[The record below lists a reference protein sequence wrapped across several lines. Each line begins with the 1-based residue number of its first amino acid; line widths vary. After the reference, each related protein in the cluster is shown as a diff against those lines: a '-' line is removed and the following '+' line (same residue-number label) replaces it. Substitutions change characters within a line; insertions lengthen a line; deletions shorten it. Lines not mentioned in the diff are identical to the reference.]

1 MITRNITHL
10 DNLIVRNLHRIRS
23 IPADVIVH
31 CPRSGTIPASL
42 IATYLC
48 KPMCSVDEYC
58 AGIIPTRK
66 SEFTDLNR
74 ILLVDDSISTGQQM
88 AGFIRQIKSVRPE
101 AKIYTLA
108 AYSFKGSKHKL
119 NPTIILETHD
129 DPDYIYTWFMWK
141 TFRLK
146 WCAVD
151 MDGVLC
157 RDVVA
162 GEDDDNGEFTG
173 EQYARFLE
181 TAELKFKP
189 FEYLPDRDVIGAIV
203 TGRMEKYRPQTES
216 WLKRNGIK
224 YNKLIMCPAKTKEER
239 RALNPAKWKASIY
252 KSGDYKLFIESSTK
266 EAPIIAS
273 ESGKPVFCVDDG
285 KQYG

>member
-1 MITRNITHL
+1 MLTRNVHNL
-10 DNLIVRNLHRIRS
+10 DNLIVRNLHRIRA

-66 SEFTDLNR
+66 SEYTDLNR

-88 AGFIRQIKSVRPE
+88 EAFIRQIKAVRPE

-108 AYSFKGSKHKL
+108 AYSFRGAKYKL
-119 NPTIILETHD
+119 NPTMILETHD

-157 RDVVA
+157 RDVLA
-162 GEDDDNGEFTG
+162 GEDDDG
-173 EQYARFLE
+173 EQYAKFLE
-181 TAELKFKP
+181 NAELKFKP
-189 FEYLPDRDVIGAIV
+189 FEYLPGRDVIGAIV
-203 TGRMEKYRPQTES
+203 TGRMEKYRTQTEI
-216 WLKRNGIK
+216 WLKRQGVRYKN
-224 YNKLIMCPAKTKEER
+224 LIMCPSKTREER
-239 RALNPAKWKASIY
+239 RAINPAKWKAEIY
-252 KSGDYKLFIESSTK
+252 KASDYKLFIESSTK
-266 EAPIIAS
+266 EAPIISA

-285 KQYG
+285 IQYGK